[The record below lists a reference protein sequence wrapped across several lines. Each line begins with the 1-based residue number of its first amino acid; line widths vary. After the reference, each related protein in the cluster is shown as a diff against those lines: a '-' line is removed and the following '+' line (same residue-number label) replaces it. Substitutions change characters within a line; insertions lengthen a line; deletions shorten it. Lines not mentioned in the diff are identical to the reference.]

1 MGSEQ
6 QAVTEEHSDAGGA
19 IVVRPARA
27 EDRDAVLAF
36 CARIWEGHDYI
47 ALVWDAWFVDP
58 RGVLLVAVERALER
72 PVGLV
77 HVRVVSD
84 DEVWMEGI
92 RVDPDARRRGIGR
105 LLSTAALAAAR
116 ERGAKVARLMISRA
130 NTASQ
135 QLAAGFGYAKV
146 AEMVRY
152 EALALEPL
160 APDEDESATE
170 TAESERER
178 ERESESEPM
187 LDVARGAQLAIPGPG
202 EFERIWA
209 WLEGSSLLPLS
220 AGLGFGDWSA
230 RALTEPD
237 VREALEE
244 GRIWL
249 LEEWETVQALAILE
263 ERPPYAPG
271 ERGRLHLRYV
281 DGASEGIGRL
291 ALVLR
296 EEAGLRGL
304 GAVTLWLPDLLI
316 LRDAMAG
323 AGYEAGDTPL
333 WVYAHDLE

>member
-1 MGSEQ
+1 MTDDQG
-6 QAVTEEHSDAGGA
+6 AGGGA
-19 IVVRPARA
+19 VVVRPARA

-47 ALVWDAWFVDP
+47 AYVWDAWLADP
-58 RGVLLVAVERALER
+58 RGALLVAVERGSGR
-72 PVGLV
+72 PVGVV
-77 HVRVVSD
+77 HVRMASD

-130 NTASQ
+130 NTVSQ

-152 EALALEPL
+152 EAPALESAEL
-160 APDEDESATE
+160 QEDEGAEGADEATSDG
-170 TAESERER
+170 ESG
-178 ERESESEPM
+178 PM
-187 LDVARGAQLAIPGPG
+187 LDVAPGARLTIPGADD
-202 EFERIWA
+202 FERVWA

-220 AGLGFGDWSA
+220 GGLGFGDWAA

-237 VREALEE
+237 LRAALAA
-244 GRIWL
+244 GRVWL
-249 LEEWETVQALAILE
+249 LEEWEAIQALAILE
-263 ERPPYAPG
+263 ERPPYSPD

-304 GAVTLWLPDLLI
+304 GSVTLWLPDLLI

-323 AGYEAGDTPL
+323 AGYEADDTPM
-333 WVYAHDLE
+333 WVYARDLM